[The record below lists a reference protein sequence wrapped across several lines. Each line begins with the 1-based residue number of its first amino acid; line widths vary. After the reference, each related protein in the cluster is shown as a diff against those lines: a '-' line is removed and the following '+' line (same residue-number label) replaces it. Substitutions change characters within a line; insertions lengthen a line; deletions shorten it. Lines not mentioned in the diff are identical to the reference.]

1 MKYGDKNKLQLV
13 TDDSSQEDHFRYL
26 HLDPEV
32 ERRSMS
38 DIRLRLP
45 RRDSMQLSPTKP
57 SFNSLNRKPTS
68 LSGKDPYSTTKNKPN
83 FYTTTEFQ
91 ALTKIQ
97 QWWKRCLP
105 KLSQQKQFLSSP
117 KGQALKYY
125 TKLCTKYTSDP
136 AIREYLLS
144 EGVIVYSRVI
154 TLQRSQSRQLEH
166 LLRLV
171 EDANLSEDSSF
182 EKIDAS
188 LGEAR
193 QLGTNLEYQVK
204 SMSTKALIQ
213 HVERRDLVELR
224 RVIEAVATTLDAS
237 ERDLS
242 RLSSGVSKL
251 SVGRRRSWPGT

>member
-1 MKYGDKNKLQLV
+1 
-13 TDDSSQEDHFRYL
+13 
-26 HLDPEV
+26 
-32 ERRSMS
+32 MS

-45 RRDSMQLSPTKP
+45 RRDPMQLSPTKP

-68 LSGKDPYSTTKNKPN
+68 LSGKESYSATGNKPD

-91 ALTKIQ
+91 ALNKIQ
-97 QWWKRCLP
+97 QWWRRCLP
-105 KLSQQKQFLSSP
+105 KLSQQRRFISSP

-136 AIREYLLS
+136 AIRNYLLS
-144 EGVIVYSRVI
+144 EGVIVCSKVI
-154 TLQRSQSRQLEH
+154 TLQHSQSRQLEH
-166 LLRLV
+166 VLRLV
-171 EDANLSEDSSF
+171 EDANLSDDSSY
-182 EKIDAS
+182 ENMDTS

-193 QLGTNLEYQVK
+193 QLGTILEDQFK
-204 SMSTKALIQ
+204 RMSTKALIQ
-213 HVERRDLVELR
+213 HVEKRDLVELR
-224 RVIEAVATTLDAS
+224 RVIEAVATTLNAA

>member
-1 MKYGDKNKLQLV
+1 
-13 TDDSSQEDHFRYL
+13 
-26 HLDPEV
+26 
-32 ERRSMS
+32 MS

-68 LSGKDPYSTTKNKPN
+68 LSGKDLYSTTGNKLN
-83 FYTTTEFQ
+83 CYTTTEFQ

-105 KLSQQKQFLSSP
+105 KLSQQKRFLSSP

-136 AIREYLLS
+136 AIRNYLLS
-144 EGVIVYSRVI
+144 EGVIVYSMVI
-154 TLQRSQSRQLEH
+154 TLQYSQSRQLEH
-166 LLRLV
+166 VLRLV
-171 EDANLSEDSSF
+171 EEANLSDGSSY
-182 EKIDAS
+182 ENMDAS

-193 QLGTNLEYQVK
+193 QLGKVLEDQVK
-204 SMSTKALIQ
+204 RMSTKALIQ
-213 HVERRDLVELR
+213 HVEKRDLVELR
-224 RVIEAVATTLDAS
+224 RVIEAVATTLGTA